1 MLNEEAKVKRNRSN
15 IINIQIAFIA
25 WLLELMA
32 GIVCWITYLIDS
44 KVASRWLGISD
55 MALNFIFIPL
65 SYVLNNDVNKA
76 VIVGNGWIQGLG
88 SLLRKDSEVAQE
100 HMIKE
105 DKHRNN
111 TSKISGSDTSI
122 SNNSNKSRIQNN
134 PANHTTSQ
142 AKMPN
147 ESCDDHAGAIQSHA
161 DDKAHSNPKLISV
174 TVQVHSVKELENKI
188 CETRQGNVTIADS
201 YSYESPSKMDLHPV
215 KVSTEK
221 KHEMESITQDDTNV
235 LKSQNRSSNSS
246 RCVSRISQM
255 GLGLDVDNF
264 EIC

>member
-32 GIVCWITYLIDS
+32 GLVCWITYFIDS

-88 SLLRKDSEVAQE
+88 SLFRKDSEVAQE

-105 DKHRNN
+105 DKH
-111 TSKISGSDTSI
+111 
-122 SNNSNKSRIQNN
+122 
-134 PANHTTSQ
+134 
-142 AKMPN
+142 
-147 ESCDDHAGAIQSHA
+147 
-161 DDKAHSNPKLISV
+161 
-174 TVQVHSVKELENKI
+174 
-188 CETRQGNVTIADS
+188 
-201 YSYESPSKMDLHPV
+201 
-215 KVSTEK
+215 
-221 KHEMESITQDDTNV
+221 
-235 LKSQNRSSNSS
+235 
-246 RCVSRISQM
+246 
-255 GLGLDVDNF
+255 
-264 EIC
+264 